1 MEEGG
6 YYDGLTTFPF
16 AFFVSLLQRQT
27 YSIDIGWAWGL
38 GLWST
43 RAAWHGNEILN
54 QVLKSSSS
62 SISLCGF
69 GM

>member
-38 GLWST
+38 WGSGVRVPLGT
-43 RAAWHGNEILN
+43 
-54 QVLKSSSS
+54 
-62 SISLCGF
+62 
-69 GM
+69 GMKY